1 MPRPEP
7 SKYVYCA
14 DEETNFAAVVKVDGD
29 TLREV
34 ARHTGAPVGSCCRCG
49 VDSSV
54 AESDAGV
61 QDIGSAVVDLTP
73 GDDFELIA
81 RQTSGS
87 TRYVSADELTWLPA
101 SCPASGPTT
110 MGRMVP
116 W

>member
-61 QDIGSAVVDLTP
+61 QDIGSAVVDQTP
-73 GDDFELIA
+73 GDDIELWADHHGEDGALVTGAI
-81 RQTSGS
+81 Q
-87 TRYVSADELTWLPA
+87 SASRGPIDPPA
-101 SCPASGPTT
+101 SQLE
-110 MGRMVP
+110 R
-116 W
+116 